1 MKRRPKL
8 TLKNLNWPLVIVVLL
23 CLLFWVSL
31 LGCDWNQQTIEEF
44 NAQGQLIYRRDT
56 NMGSILKE
64 SLIEN
69 GKMVSD
75 PNHFEIT
82 VKHAEFSTS
91 DIKAVT
97 PYGTLEIE

>member
-1 MKRRPKL
+1 MK
-8 TLKNLNWPLVIVVLL
+8 TLFAILL
-23 CLLFWVSL
+23 LLLS
-31 LGCDWNQQTIEEF
+31 GCDWNQQTVKRFNDQGILIE
-44 NAQGQLIYRRDT
+44 YRYT

-69 GKMVSD
+69 GSMISG
-75 PNHFEIT
+75 PNYFEI
-82 VKHAEFSTS
+82 VVEHAESSTS